1 MAPVRRGESGRGA
14 RSRHRVGVALGSAE
28 TARKLP
34 HEARVHAAVTDRAPL
49 PPAGPPPDPTDTP
62 HGAPSVSAG
71 GAGADVTGLL
81 AAWGAGDRAALDALL
96 PLVYDELRRQARSA
110 LRGEGAGHTLQPTAL
125 VHEAYLRLADGRPG
139 PWRSRGE
146 FFGIAARCMRQV
158 LVDAAR
164 TRQAAKRGG
173 GAHAVTL
180 GDADALAAGAAGGE
194 VAGVDVLALDAALER
209 LAALDP
215 DQARLV
221 ELRYFAGLTIDDTA
235 AALGV
240 SPATVSREWSVAR
253 RWLRRALEA
262 ERG

>member
-1 MAPVRRGESGRGA
+1 VR
-14 RSRHRVGVALGSAE
+14 
-28 TARKLP
+28 
-34 HEARVHAAVTDRAPL
+34 
-49 PPAGPPPDPTDTP
+49 
-62 HGAPSVSAG
+62 
-71 GAGADVTGLL
+71 
-81 AAWGAGDRAALDALL
+81 
-96 PLVYDELRRQARSA
+96 
-110 LRGEGAGHTLQPTAL
+110 
-125 VHEAYLRLADGRPG
+125 
-139 PWRSRGE
+139 
-146 FFGIAARCMRQV
+146 
-158 LVDAAR
+158 AAR

-180 GDADALAAGAAGGE
+180 GDADAVAAGAAGSE